1 MRGMCEVWAACAKLR
16 RLPAQGRGSFKT
28 ALVLAGGG
36 ARGAYEV
43 GVLSYLEELAS
54 SLGRRL
60 PVEIL
65 CGTSVGAVHA
75 CYMAATADQTRDRV
89 AGLESFWRSFTLESV
104 LDIGFRDFLSFAR
117 AIFRARPKE
126 DGPAARARQLG
137 LVRPLWLEQALVR
150 RIPWRGIGRNLEAG
164 HFDALSVTAT
174 HVATG
179 HPVVFIQ
186 QRGGAPVWTSDGGP
200 ISIPA
205 RIAPKHALASA
216 SIPLLFPA
224 ISIGKR
230 LYVDGGLRL
239 SVPLSPALRLGAQ
252 RVMVVSV
259 KRGERIRPMDAVDH
273 EPTYATA
280 PFLLG
285 KTLNALFLDPT
296 SADVAR
302 LEQVNELLEAGIRV
316 HGPSFISQLNQAL
329 PAGGQPLRYVR
340 ELSIKPSQDIGA
352 LAAEY
357 ARSPRFGSRNLG
369 MAGRFLR
376 QLAERES
383 EYEADLVSYLMFE
396 GEFASQLIELG
407 RDDARA
413 ARDKWERFWSD
424 EALSEVEERQMELDR
439 G

>member
-1 MRGMCEVWAACAKLR
+1 LAA
-16 RLPAQGRGSFKT
+16 PGRPPFKT

-54 SLGRRL
+54 SVGRRL
-60 PVEIL
+60 PVEII

-75 CYMAATADQTRDRV
+75 CYMAATADQTRERV
-89 AGLESFWRSFTLESV
+89 AGLENFWRSFTLESV

-117 AIFRARPKE
+117 SIFRARPSEAKASRT
-126 DGPAARARQLG
+126 PQLG

-150 RIPWRGIGRNLEAG
+150 NIPWRSIKKNLDAG

-179 HPVVFIQ
+179 HPVVFVQ
-186 QRGGAPVWTSDGGP
+186 QRDAAPAWNSESGP
-200 ISIPA
+200 ISIAA
-205 RIAPKHALASA
+205 RLGPKHALASA

-252 RVMVVSV
+252 RVIVVSV
-259 KRGERIRPMDAVDH
+259 KRAERIRAMDAVDH
-273 EPTYATA
+273 EPAYATA

-302 LEQVNELLEAGIRV
+302 LQQVNELLEAGIRA
-316 HGPSFISQLNQAL
+316 HGPTFIQGLNQNL
-329 PAGGQPLRYVR
+329 PGAGQGQGQPLRYVR
-340 ELSIKPSQDIGA
+340 EMSVKPSQDIGA

-383 EYEADLVSYLMFE
+383 EYEADLVSYLLFE

-407 RDDARA
+407 RDAARA
-413 ARDKWERFWSD
+413 ARDRWLRFWSD
-424 EALSEVEERQMELDR
+424 EPLSEVEAQQMELDR
-439 G
+439 SQ